1 MDKYVMLLS
10 FCPRLSEC
18 LDDFRPLEKV
28 KQIYDGLR
36 GISCDESPRVS
47 AFPACSLSGYPSGQR
62 WFFAIQAVHGFGQYC
77 SSDWEEGRA
86 SQPKGD
92 REEESP
98 SAWQLCH
105 SSLQDQG
112 REGETQDEQ
121 SALAE
126 LFEEAAEGLHLLSD
140 KLPPP
145 GKALVDV
152 LVLCGSPP
160 PTSLRDLLPL
170 MGALKHMEC
179 WHSAKITLVTPHA
192 EGWQTV
198 AASLGATV
206 VGPAEMDSCIDHK
219 EQWRG
224 ALLIREKKCAS
235 ELRFGGFSLR
245 TAVGD
250 GPTRCSSSG
259 PAAQRLQP
267 EVFHYYRNV
276 LDLMQMVSLKEL
288 PDFLLSNTEFQ
299 LRMSGKS
306 KKCKLLLDQL
316 SSLRGEVGALFC
328 LSCVV
333 TPMAQPVASQLSSQ
347 RWRDTL
353 AKRPSS
359 LPVPEVEVK
368 GEGAHYFLL
377 VQGSEEGGGGA
388 CRARM
393 LHSAN
398 QINGAAAVATV
409 NGLLREKSLLS
420 SGKTEGRLLDSL
432 PCFRRDDV
440 RQASRAQTL
449 VLKECL
455 KRRVDAHSTATIPVS
470 LIKTLLNRAAE
481 QYLRLTT
488 DPSPPE
494 DQQGSV
500 TTTPESRRGAGQPSE
515 WPERS
520 VLRNVENLRRRRQK
534 NRFGPLSAPGSSDSL
549 LGPKDASQRVS
560 AALLDAKE
568 LLKHFSADGTPAG
581 ELQPLVVCR
590 GSNAFQMSP
599 DLSPGRA
606 SQLPFSKASASNYH
620 GIEFCLDQQQLSALD
635 RDLGF
640 VRLQS
645 RLVRFETQTTCSKE
659 PLPFALSPAP
669 LGPAPSPAVASE
681 PGSVPDGE
689 ALLQL
694 QNAHVARLKRRSREA
709 DAAAAL
715 GGPRK
720 RLVKS
725 ESSDSLCSQSSS
737 SSGTRP
743 SVRSLRQQPIRSQ
756 SASTLPSS
764 LAPPPSRPSSGQPP
778 AAPADTTGPDHQ
790 GPLQVH
796 SQEQQAKES
805 RSQKH
810 HRMLMEVVAKTLE
823 AHGVT
828 AKHPC
833 FSACSKRLFE
843 ISKFYLKDLKTSRG
857 LHDEMKKAAKS
868 NAKQVGLPSLPGL
881 VPVAL
886 SLSRPYAAL

>member
-198 AASLGATV
+198 AASLSATV

-245 TAVGD
+245 TAEGD

-481 QYLRLTT
+481 QYLRVTT

-764 LAPPPSRPSSGQPP
+764 LAPPSSRPSSGQPP

-810 HRMLMEVVAKTLE
+810 HRMLKEVVAKTLE

-868 NAKQVGLPSLPGL
+868 NAKQVIDWELEKTSKKQKAGK
-881 VPVAL
+881 
-886 SLSRPYAAL
+886 

>member
-18 LDDFRPLEKV
+18 LEDFKPLEKV
-28 KQIYDGLR
+28 KQLYHGLR

-62 WFFAIQAVHGFGQYC
+62 WFFAIEAVHGFGQYC
-77 SSDWEEGRA
+77 SSEWEEGRA

-192 EGWQTV
+192 EGWQRV
-198 AASLGATV
+198 ASSLSATV

-224 ALLIREKKCAS
+224 ALLIRERKCAS

-245 TAVGD
+245 TAEGD
-250 GPTRCSSSG
+250 GPTMCSSSG

-267 EVFHYYRNV
+267 QVFHYYRNV

-377 VQGSEEGGGGA
+377 VQGSEDGGGGA

-455 KRRVDAHSTATIPVS
+455 KRRVDAHSTAAIPVS

-481 QYLRLTT
+481 QYLRVTT

-494 DQQGSV
+494 DHQGSV
-500 TTTPESRRGAGQPSE
+500 TTAPETRRGAGQPSE

-568 LLKHFSADGTPAG
+568 LLKHFCADGTPAG

-590 GSNAFQMSP
+590 GSNVFQMSP

-606 SQLPFSKASASNYH
+606 SQLPFSKASATNYH

-694 QNAHVARLKRRSREA
+694 QNANVARLKRRSREA
-709 DAAAAL
+709 DAAAL

-725 ESSDSLCSQSSS
+725 ESCDSLCSQSSG

-756 SASTLPSS
+756 STSASTLPSS

-810 HRMLMEVVAKTLE
+810 HRMLKEVVAKTLE
-823 AHGVT
+823 AHDVT

-868 NAKQVGLPSLPGL
+868 NAKQVIDWELEKTSKKQKAGK
-881 VPVAL
+881 
-886 SLSRPYAAL
+886 